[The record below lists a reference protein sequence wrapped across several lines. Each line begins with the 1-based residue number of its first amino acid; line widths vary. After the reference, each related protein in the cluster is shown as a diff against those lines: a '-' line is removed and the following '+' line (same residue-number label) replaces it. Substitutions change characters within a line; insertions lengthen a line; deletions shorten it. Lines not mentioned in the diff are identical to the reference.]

1 MPTKADL
8 EAQINSLKHDLRRS
22 ERALNQALLDLDHL
36 DTNAFK
42 SSSPT
47 PALSPETRQAIDRA
61 HGEWERVVID
71 PDPRVNTYTQSRE
84 GAGWSWQADYTKNG
98 QYAWCGFFA
107 AFCHTSVKFPIR
119 QKIFP
124 SCYRLY
130 QNWSKTSR
138 CIDHAKVQ
146 PGDIVVV
153 YSSKRALQGDHITLC
168 VDNST
173 LNDGYITTIEGNA
186 HGTLGDGEYGEGVI
200 KRERKLEEF
209 AHVYRLLGED
219 FDE

>member
-1 MPTKADL
+1 MPTKAEL
-8 EAQINSLKHDLRRS
+8 EQQLDDLKHDLRRS
-22 ERALNQALLDLDHL
+22 ERALNQARLDLEQL
-36 DTNAFK
+36 DTNAYTQK
-42 SSSPT
+42 HTT
-47 PALSPETRQAIDRA
+47 PALSPQTRQALDRA
-61 HGEWERVVID
+61 YAEWERVVID
-71 PDPRVNTYTQSRE
+71 PDARVDTYCKSRE
-84 GAGWSWQADYTKNG
+84 GSGWSWQADYTKNG

-107 AFCHTSVKFPIR
+107 AFCHTAVKFPIR

-138 CIDHAKVQ
+138 CIDHSKVQ

-168 VDNST
+168 IDNST
-173 LNDGYITTIEGNA
+173 INEGYITTIEGNA

>member
-8 EAQINSLKHDLRRS
+8 EAKIEEQNHIIRRTQ
-22 ERALNQALLDLDHL
+22 RALNQAMLDLEQL
-36 DTNAFK
+36 ESNAFK
-42 SSSPT
+42 ADYPT
-47 PALSPETRQAIDRA
+47 PALSEQTRQALDRA
-61 HGEWERVVID
+61 HSEWERVVID
-71 PDPRVNTYTQSRE
+71 PDARVDTYCKSRE

-107 AFCHTSVKFPIR
+107 AFCHTAVKFPIR

-138 CIDHAKVQ
+138 HIDHEKVM

-153 YSSKRALQGDHITLC
+153 YSAKRALQGDHITLC

-173 LNDGYITTIEGNA
+173 LKDGYITTIEGNA
-186 HGTLGDGEYGEGVI
+186 HGTLGNGDYGEGVI

-209 AHVYRLLGED
+209 AHVYRLLGDD
-219 FDE
+219 FNE

>member
-1 MPTKADL
+1 MPTKAEL
-8 EAQINSLKHDLRRS
+8 EQKLDDLKHDLRRS
-22 ERALNQALLDLDHL
+22 ERALNQARLDLEQL
-36 DTNAFK
+36 DTNAY
-42 SSSPT
+42 SQNHTT
-47 PALSPETRQAIDRA
+47 PALSPQTRQALDRA
-61 HGEWERVVID
+61 HAEWERVVVD
-71 PDPRVNTYTQSRE
+71 PDARVDTYCKSRE
-84 GAGWSWQADYTKNG
+84 GAGWSWQADYTHNG

-107 AFCHTSVKFPIR
+107 AFCHTAVKFPIR

-130 QNWSKTSR
+130 KNWSKTSR
-138 CIDHAKVQ
+138 SIEHSKVA

-168 VDNST
+168 IDNST
-173 LNDGYITTIEGNA
+173 INEGYITTIEGNA
-186 HGTLGDGEYGEGVI
+186 HGTLGNGEYGEGVI
-200 KRERKLEEF
+200 KRQRKFSEF